1 MNRKAQRVASALK
14 KAITSKYDLLEF
26 KVFGST
32 ARNERRKESD
42 IDIFVILPHVDR
54 HIEEDLFNTA
64 YDFELEHDCLIDLLV
79 FGKDEMDELLPK
91 IPLYRRVVEEGLS
104 V

>member
-1 MNRKAQRVASALK
+1 MNPKLQRVAFDLK
-14 KAITSKYDLLEF
+14 NAISSKYELLEF

-32 ARNERRKESD
+32 ARNERREGSD
-42 IDIFVILPHVDR
+42 IDIFVMLPHVDR

-64 YDFELEHDCLIDLLV
+64 YDLELEHDCLIDLLV
-79 FGKDEMDELLPK
+79 FGKDEMPHLLLK
-91 IPLYRRVVEEGLS
+91 TPLYRRVVEEGLS